1 VARIIKIF
9 RGLIFLTAFLTA
21 PVFGA
26 DQKILFTENFEKPL
40 GERWK
45 QVKFGELTDYRIVTE
60 NSNACLKASANST
73 ASAFATK
80 VEIQPASD
88 MVIRWRWKISS
99 CPTNGSEDKL
109 ATFDHTARIFVAFD
123 TFIGPPRT
131 INYVWANQ
139 LGTNSVFDHPSS
151 SRSKFIVLESGN
163 EKAGQWLV
171 EQRDLKKDWQR
182 LFKNDAVPK
191 IVGVGV
197 FTDSDGTKSSV
208 TGWYDDIVIEGASA
222 AQGR

>member
-1 VARIIKIF
+1 VL
-9 RGLIFLTAFLTA
+9 RGLKTFATFLPMAFFVTLA
-21 PVFGA
+21 FGA
-26 DQKILFTENFEKPL
+26 EFKILFHESFDKPL

-45 QVKFGELTDYRIVTE
+45 QVEFGKLTDYQIVSE

-80 VEIQPASD
+80 VEIPPAAD
-88 MVIRWRWKISS
+88 MMIRWRWKISS

-131 INYVWANQ
+131 INYVWANRAA
-139 LGTNSVFDHPSS
+139 TNSVFDHPSS
-151 SRSKFIVLESGN
+151 SRSKSVVVESGN

-171 EQRDLKKDWQR
+171 EERDLKKDWRR
-182 LFKNDAVPK
+182 LFKTEAVPK
-191 IVGVGV
+191 IVGMGV
-197 FTDSDGTKSSV
+197 FTDSDGTRASV
-208 TGWYDDIVIEGASA
+208 TGWYDDIVIEGAL
-222 AQGR
+222 